1 MDKLTSFLRANRAGS
16 GKAMP
21 SVCSAHE
28 DVLMASL
35 MMAQSHQQ
43 TILIEATSNQVNQF
57 GGYTG
62 MEPIDFSNYIEL
74 IAKSVGVDMDL
85 VILGGDHLGPQVWR
99 SEPADVAMRHAADMI
114 RDYVNAGF
122 RKIHLDCSE
131 GCAGE
136 PAQVGDALAAARAAQ
151 LAKVCEETAPGQVLY
166 VIGTEVPPP
175 GGARADEHGITPT
188 SPERAR
194 ATLEAHRQ
202 AFAAL
207 GLDAAFARVR
217 GLVVQP
223 GLEFAPSHI
232 DHFDRMQP
240 DLLSA
245 ALDGYPDL
253 CFEAHSTDYQRNDV
267 YPDLARRHFGILK
280 VGPALTFA
288 WREALYG
295 LSHIDSWLHGKPHI
309 SQTMEK
315 LMLANPKP
323 WQGHYPDDRALRHFG
338 YADRIRYYWNEPK
351 ARKAINAMLTRLAES
366 SIPEPLLH
374 AYIPKFTASLAGIM
388 TRRGIPLSKAILL
401 ASVKLALEPYME
413 DRTSWLEAQ

>member
-35 MMAQSHQQ
+35 MLAQDRRQ
-43 TILIEATSNQVNQF
+43 TVLIEATSNQVNQF

-62 MEPIDFSNYIEL
+62 MTPQDFARYVGQ
-74 IAKSVGVDMDL
+74 IAAAAGSDMDL
-85 VILGGDHLGPQVWR
+85 VILGGDHLGPQAWR
-99 SEPADVAMRHAADMI
+99 SEPADVAMGHAAVMM
-114 RDYVNAGF
+114 RDYVGAGF

-136 PAQVGDALAAARAAQ
+136 PAQVGDALAAARAAE
-151 LAKVCEETAPGQVLY
+151 LAKVCEETAPGEVLY

-253 CFEAHSTDYQRNDV
+253 CFEAHSTDYQNDDV

-295 LSHIDSWLHGKPHI
+295 LSHVDSWLHGTPHI
-309 SQTMEK
+309 SATMER
-315 LMLANPKP
+315 LMMANPKP
-323 WQGHYPDDRALRHFG
+323 WKGHYPDDRALRHFG
-338 YADRIRYYWNEPK
+338 YADRIRYYWNEPDAQSELK
-351 ARKAINAMLTRLAES
+351 DLHERLANAA
-366 SIPEPLLH
+366 IPEPLLR
-374 AYIPKFTASLAGIM
+374 AYIPHSVATTAENLA
-388 TRRGIPLSKAILL
+388 RRGIPLSRAILIS
-401 ASVKLALEPYME
+401 SVQLALEPYMG
-413 DRTSWLEAQ
+413 EAA